1 MGTETCR
8 EFARNGAN
16 VALLDLDGKRVET
29 AAEALAQ
36 AFGRE
41 MIKAGKGRLVH
52 ISTVA
57 SHSPETFSGAY
68 SPTKVGVN
76 MLSKMLACE
85 WGPTAYAPTASTRAS

>member
-41 MIKAGKGRLVH
+41 MIKAGKGRLH
-52 ISTVA
+52 APHPAIK
-57 SHSPETFSGAY
+57 FSGY
-68 SPTKVGVN
+68 KNVLQKHHCLRRST
-76 MLSKMLACE
+76 LS
-85 WGPTAYAPTASTRAS
+85 